1 MTFHKNGIW
10 LIISLRGHFKNFEE
24 HLPSINADKA
34 ISCDKFLRKKIV
46 SKTAEGESW
55 SRKVAV
61 ENKVVCINYNDRCV
75 IYRV

>member
-34 ISCDKFLRKKIV
+34 ISCDKFLKK
-46 SKTAEGESW
+46 KLFQRRRRE
-55 SRKVAV
+55 KVGQEKSTWRTKLCALITMIAV
-61 ENKVVCINYNDRCV
+61 
-75 IYRV
+75 